1 LTPSRDFLADRIG
14 ALDATSPHGLLV
26 EISVMLISYL
36 GDDTQLL
43 GSLDTATTA
52 SISSMLAFT
61 FDKTSTDTAGFA
73 AAIQDT
79 WDLVRGLKVSLG
91 WRGFTPRPI
100 ETVFCAGAGCQQTQ
114 RRGL

>member
-1 LTPSRDFLADRIG
+1 MTPTRAVLADRIA

-26 EISVMLISYL
+26 EISVMLISYV

-43 GSLDTATTA
+43 GSLNTATTE

-61 FDKTSTDTAGFA
+61 FDKTRTDTVGFV

-79 WDLVRGLKVSLG
+79 WALVCGLNVSEG
-91 WRGFTPRPI
+91 RSGFTPRPI
-100 ETVFCAGAGCQQTQ
+100 
-114 RRGL
+114 